1 MEGAGDA
8 SMNDAIETAGTL
20 VTGGLLAREAEASHV
35 PDASGHDA
43 SGACANCGTALTG
56 AFCARCGQHGHV
68 HRTAGALVHDILH
81 GVFHFEGKFWTTL
94 PKLAFKPG
102 ELTRRYVHGERAKF
116 VSPMAMFLFSVF
128 LLFAV
133 VANLPGWSIAGDNFL
148 GTASVE
154 GTVDKARDT
163 LAEARVKADRNLIE
177 RSQRVRKLQAD
188 ADADRQAIAIA
199 TRRLERARTERAEV
213 IQAQQLLPA
222 DGKAITVRSESKWI
236 EAKIAQARENPKL
249 LLYKLKSSAY
259 KFSWALIPLSLPFI
273 WLLFPLRRGVGLY
286 DHAIFATYSLSF
298 MSLMV
303 VVLGLLGA
311 VGVPGSPLVIA
322 GLLIPPIHIYR
333 QLKGAYLLSRAGA
346 LWRTFL
352 MVNFT
357 AIITTLFALLLLY
370 LGVAD

>member
-1 MEGAGDA
+1 
-8 SMNDAIETAGTL
+8 MNDAIDTAGTL
-20 VTGGLLAREAEASHV
+20 MTGGLLAREAERLHA

-43 SGACANCGTALTG
+43 SGACANCGAVLTG
-56 AFCARCGQHGHV
+56 SFCARCGQHGHV

-94 PKLAFKPG
+94 PKLALKPG

-148 GTASVE
+148 GSASVE
-154 GTVDKARDT
+154 GTVAKARESLD
-163 LAEARVKADRNLIE
+163 EARKKADRNLIDRAE
-177 RSQRVRKLQAD
+177 RLRKLQAD
-188 ADADRQAIAIA
+188 ADADPDALAAA
-199 TRRLERARTERAEV
+199 TRRFERARADRADV
-213 IQAQQLLPA
+213 ITAQRLIPIDKPA
-222 DGKAITVRSESKWI
+222 VTVKSNSQWI
-236 EAKIAQARENPKL
+236 EAKIAHARENPKL

-311 VGVPGSPLVIA
+311 VGVPGAPLVIA
-322 GLLIPPIHIYR
+322 GLLIPPLHIYR
-333 QLKGAYLLSRAGA
+333 QLKGAYLLTRAGA

>member
-1 MEGAGDA
+1 
-8 SMNDAIETAGTL
+8 MNDAIETAGTL
-20 VTGGLLAREAEASHV
+20 VTGGLLAREAEGLHV

-43 SGACANCGTALTG
+43 SGACANCGAVLTG

-94 PKLAFKPG
+94 PKLAFRPG

-148 GTASVE
+148 GTAGVE
-154 GTVDKARDT
+154 GTVDKARGT

-177 RSQRVRKLQAD
+177 RSQQLEKLRAD
-188 ADADRQAIAIA
+188 TDATPEDIAEA
-199 TRRLERARTERAEV
+199 TRRLQRARDERNDV
-213 IQAQQLLPA
+213 VTAQRLLPA
-222 DGKAITVRSESKWI
+222 GDAAVTS
-236 EAKIAQARENPKL
+236 AKGSTENWLETKFQHARENPKL
-249 LLYKLKSSAY
+249 LLYKMKSSAY

-311 VGVPGSPLVIA
+311 VGVPGAPLVIA
-322 GLLIPPIHIYR
+322 GLLIPPVHIYR
-333 QLKGAYLLSRAGA
+333 QLKGAYLLSRGGA

-357 AIITTLFALLLLY
+357 TIITTMFALLLLY

>member
-1 MEGAGDA
+1 MTDVI
-8 SMNDAIETAGTL
+8 DTAGTL
-20 VTGGLLAREAEASHV
+20 VTGGLLAREAEALHV

-43 SGACANCGTALTG
+43 SGACANCRAALTG
-56 AFCARCGQHGHV
+56 TFCARCGQHGHV
-68 HRTAGALVHDILH
+68 HRTAAALVHDILH

-94 PKLAFKPG
+94 PKLAFRPG

-148 GTASVE
+148 GSAGVE
-154 GTVDKARDT
+154 GTVAKARESLD
-163 LAEARVKADRNLIE
+163 EARRTADRNLIDRAE
-177 RSQRVRKLQAD
+177 RLRRLQAD
-188 ADADRQAIAIA
+188 ADADPDALAAA
-199 TRRLERARTERAEV
+199 TRRLDRARADRADV
-213 IQAQQLLPA
+213 ITAQRLIPTGKPA
-222 DGKAITVRSESKWI
+222 VTVKSNSQWI
-236 EAKIAQARENPKL
+236 EAKVAQARENPKL

-311 VGVPGSPLVIA
+311 VGVPGAVLVIT
-322 GLLIPPIHIYR
+322 GLLIPPLHIYR